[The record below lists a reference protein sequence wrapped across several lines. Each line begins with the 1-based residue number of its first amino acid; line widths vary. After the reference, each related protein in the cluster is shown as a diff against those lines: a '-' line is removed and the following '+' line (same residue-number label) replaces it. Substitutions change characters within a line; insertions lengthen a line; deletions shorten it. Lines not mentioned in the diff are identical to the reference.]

1 MEDDV
6 LRVVKIDKEA
16 VYEFIYENFIANQR
30 EFLGVNSADVINNFE
45 MDWEK
50 GEFIFTVHKQ
60 EDAEGE
66 IISLPKEIEI
76 QELLEKLPI
85 TTDSVLSTGQIYKD
99 YTFEELSRFLK
110 DSKWIL

>member
-1 MEDDV
+1 MEDNV

-16 VYEFIYENFIANQR
+16 VYEFIYENFIANQKAL
-30 EFLGVNSADVINNFE
+30 LGVNSSDVINNFE
-45 MDWEK
+45 MDWK
-50 GEFIFTVHKQ
+50 KDEFIFTAHKQ

-85 TTDSVLSTGQIYKD
+85 TTGSVLSAGQIYKD
-99 YTFEELSRFLK
+99 YTFEEISRVLK
-110 DSKWIL
+110 DSE

>member
-1 MEDDV
+1 MEDNV

-16 VYEFIYENFIANQR
+16 VYEFIYESFIVNQK
-30 EFLGVNSADVINNFE
+30 ELLGVNSADVINNFE

-60 EDAEGE
+60 KDAEGE

-85 TTDSVLSTGQIYKD
+85 TTGSVLSAGQIYKD
-99 YTFEELSRFLK
+99 YTFEELSRVLK
-110 DSKWIL
+110 DSR

>member
-1 MEDDV
+1 MEDNV

-30 EFLGVNSADVINNFE
+30 ELLGVNSADVINNFE
-45 MDWEK
+45 MD
-50 GEFIFTVHKQ
+50 KQ

-66 IISLPKEIEI
+66 IISLPEEIEI

-85 TTDSVLSTGQIYKD
+85 TTDSVLSAGQIYKD
-99 YTFEELSRFLK
+99 YTFEELSRILK
-110 DSKWIL
+110 DSE

>member
-30 EFLGVNSADVINNFE
+30 ELLGVNSADVINNFE
-45 MDWEK
+45 MDWKK
-50 GEFIFTVHKQ
+50 GEFIFTAHKQ

-85 TTDSVLSTGQIYKD
+85 TTDSVLSAGQIYKD
-99 YTFEELSRFLK
+99 YTFEEISRVLK
-110 DSKWIL
+110 DSR

>member
-1 MEDDV
+1 MEDNV

-30 EFLGVNSADVINNFE
+30 ELLGVNSADVINNFE
-45 MDWEK
+45 MDWKK
-50 GEFIFTVHKQ
+50 GEFIFTAHKQ

-66 IISLPKEIEI
+66 IISLPEEIEI

-85 TTDSVLSTGQIYKD
+85 TTHSVLRACQIYKD
-99 YTFEELSRFLK
+99 YTFEELSRIIK
-110 DSKWIL
+110 DSE

>member
-1 MEDDV
+1 MNDNV

-16 VYEFIYENFIANQR
+16 VYEFVYENFIANQK
-30 EFLGVNSADVINNFE
+30 ELLGVNSADVINNFE

-50 GEFIFTVHKQ
+50 GEFIFTAYKQ

-66 IISLPKEIEI
+66 IISLPKEIET

-85 TTDSVLSTGQIYKD
+85 TTDSVLSAGQIYKD
-99 YTFEELSRFLK
+99 YTFEEISRVLK
-110 DSKWIL
+110 EN

>member
-1 MEDDV
+1 MEDNV
-6 LRVVKIDKEA
+6 LRVVKIDKKA
-16 VYEFIYENFIANQR
+16 VYEFIYENFIANQK
-30 EFLGVNSADVINNFE
+30 ELLGINSSDVINNFE

-50 GEFIFTVHKQ
+50 GEFIFTAYKQ

-85 TTDSVLSTGQIYKD
+85 TTDSVLSAGQIYKD
-99 YTFEELSRFLK
+99 YAFEELSRILK
-110 DSKWIL
+110 DSE